1 MKKHI
6 AGILVLILIILLIL
20 LGVGIHQQKKEEET
34 PVVGDI
40 TLYYVAADNL
50 SLQGVPYQFKNTEGI
65 SSMAEE
71 VLKALQK
78 DPKGE
83 ECKRTIPQNINWTD
97 ITQDGTNLIIDFTS
111 SYSKLNNTQEIFLRA
126 GTVKTLVQLEGVKTV
141 EFKVGG
147 MPLMS
152 TGNQTVGMMNADH
165 FIDEQE
171 ENWGVNQRE
180 TTTLYYASEDG
191 THLLQENVVIEVVN
205 NVPMEQ
211 SIIETLMNPK
221 DKDCLSPIPE
231 GTHVNKTVTKD
242 EICYVDFSK
251 DFLNPMENV
260 SPEVTVYAIVNSLVE
275 RDNVSKVQF
284 TIDGEK
290 VSSFL
295 EVTGFDTT
303 FERNLDLVESAQ
315 ENQEKVTENMIII
328 ETEESK

>member
-1 MKKHI
+1 MKKYI
-6 AGILVLILIILLIL
+6 TGILVLILVIILVL

-40 TLYYVAADNL
+40 TLYYISTDGL
-50 SLQGVPYQFKNTEGI
+50 SLQGVPYQFKNTEET

-71 VLKALQK
+71 VLKALKK
-78 DPKGE
+78 DPKGA
-83 ECKRTIPQNINWTD
+83 ECRKSVPESITWTD
-97 ITQDGTNLIIDFTS
+97 MVQDGSNLIIDFTS

-126 GTVKTLVQLEGVKTV
+126 AVVKTLVQLEDVKTV

-152 TGNQTVGMMNADH
+152 TGDQTVGMMNADH

-191 THLLQENVVIEVVN
+191 VHLLQEDVAINVVN

-221 DKDCLSPIPE
+221 DKDCVSPIPE
-231 GTHVNKTVTKD
+231 GTKVNKTVTKD
-242 EICYVDFSK
+242 EICYVDLSK
-251 DFLNPMENV
+251 EFLNPMENV

-290 VSSFL
+290 MSTFL

-303 FERNLDLVESAQ
+303 FERNLDLVEA
-315 ENQEKVTENMIII
+315 NQEQSAVNMIII
-328 ETEESK
+328 ETEELE